1 MFYFMLL
8 MVLTLPILM
17 IIFGFIFKK
26 NPPKSINW
34 FYGYRTFRSMKDQKS
49 WDYANKKMGEYWFK
63 IGWIILP
70 LSVIPLLFVKNS
82 NIDIV
87 FQSKAMNIKI
97 KGIALKE
104 GSIGDTILVRSDK
117 YNKTYTGIV
126 KSENE
131 VMVRI

>member
-82 NIDIV
+82 NIDIISYMGTAIV
-87 FQSKAMNIKI
+87 LLQLIPLFI
-97 KGIALKE
+97 
-104 GSIGDTILVRSDK
+104 SIYLIERDLR
-117 YNKTYTGIV
+117 V
-126 KSENE
+126 K
-131 VMVRI
+131 